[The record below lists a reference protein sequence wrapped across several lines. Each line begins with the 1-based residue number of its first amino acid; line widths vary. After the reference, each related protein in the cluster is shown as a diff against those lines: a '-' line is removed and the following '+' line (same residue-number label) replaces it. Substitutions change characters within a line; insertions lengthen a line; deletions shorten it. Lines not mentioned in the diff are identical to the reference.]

1 MLAAGLETSE
11 TATEAAAEAATTEA
25 AEVAAAHHHEVAAA
39 KAAHVHLAN
48 LAALGQYKECGV
60 NILSNEIL
68 CSLACG

>member
-25 AEVAAAHHHEVAAA
+25 AEVAAHHHEVAAA